1 MLKESEYR
9 AIEPPVSIPGVPELP
24 SAPVEECFYTPIRC
38 SDTTANEI
46 ISRYLEGY
54 NFFADLGIEA
64 ASNTI
69 ACCLTAYNE
78 TLGAYRLS
86 LSALAECAEYFRLK
100 GEERVS
106 REFVICILVDG
117 LDNMSAGFAQ
127 YAESIGIYNP
137 GQLDPKADFH
147 MFESRIERA
156 TLLTT
161 LDTKSITHSS
171 DSSILRGYSVPQR
184 VILFVKKQNRG
195 KLDSH
200 RCFFEMICN
209 FYSSAYFVQIDVG
222 TAPKRDALYHMWKEL
237 QHNPNLAA
245 TAARSQLPVPENKGD
260 LLSVWQF
267 CDIAME
273 RIVNWPTEIL
283 VGNLSVLPGQLSLT
297 RISSITGKGSFT
309 IGNARASNVLEN
321 YYRGLSKLSPF
332 QSNMYLAEDRI
343 LGLEM
348 VFQKNDKWELGYETE
363 AEATVDSCES
373 WAELCRQ
380 RRRWICSSMAC
391 RFSMLAKLPVFF
403 RNSQRSVFERI
414 HKSIAA
420 VYFLVYSILEWF
432 VPASHMI
439 MQTTLTSI
447 ALSLTTEPTAERIIR
462 TAFFLTCI
470 GVVLQ
475 ASIAIGGKL
484 NKLTDKVV
492 GVTVTVQAATM
503 ALTSLAIIIFGGDL
517 DQYEWIMVSFA
528 GMILGYIGLSHFY
541 SRRLS
546 LNILTSIFQYT
557 FARLPVKAFLMTY
570 SVFNAHNTSW
580 GTKGLDSPDYTENAA
595 IRYRYFR
602 FRICATALF
611 CISNI
616 ALFLTFQ
623 AMALLQ
629 SPYSIT
635 GMLSI
640 VLVQIAIAFVALAR
654 HHLWRPE
661 DKPL

>member
-1 MLKESEYR
+1 MLKEPER
-9 AIEPPVSIPGVPELP
+9 QAIEIPISIPGLRELP
-24 SAPVEECFYTPIRC
+24 LLPVEECFYTPLG
-38 SDTTANEI
+38 SDAATNERA
-46 ISRYLEGY
+46 SRYLEGY

-78 TLGAYRLS
+78 PLEAYRLS
-86 LSALAECAEYFRLK
+86 LSALAECAEYFRLR

-117 LDNMSAGFAQ
+117 LENMSADFAQ
-127 YAESIGIYNP
+127 YAESIGLYNP
-137 GQLDPKADFH
+137 GQLNPEADFH
-147 MFESRIERA
+147 MFESQIERA
-156 TLLTT
+156 SLLTP
-161 LDTKSITHSS
+161 LRFRRGARCP
-171 DSSILRGYSVPQR
+171 DSSVLDGYHVSQR
-184 VILFVKKQNRG
+184 VILFIKKSNRG

-200 RCFFEMICN
+200 RCFFDMICN

-222 TAPKRDALYHMWKEL
+222 TAPKHDALYHMWKEL

-245 TAARSQLPVPENKGD
+245 TAARSQLPVPEKVSD

-297 RISSITGKGSFT
+297 RISSITGRNSSIAGGSD
-309 IGNARASNVLEN
+309 RASNVLHN
-321 YYRGLSKLSPF
+321 YYRGLSNLSPF

-348 VFQKNDKWELGYETE
+348 VFQETTKWELGYETE
-363 AEATVDSCES
+363 AEATVDSCDS

-403 RNSQRSVFERI
+403 RNSQRNGFERI

-420 VYFLVYSILEWF
+420 IYFLIYSIIEWF
-432 VPASHMI
+432 VPASHLI
-439 MQTTLTSI
+439 MQTTLTNI
-447 ALSLTTEPTAERIIR
+447 ALSLITDPSAEKIIR
-462 TAFFLTCI
+462 AAFLFTCI

-475 ASIAIGGKL
+475 IFIAVRGKL
-484 NKLTDKVV
+484 NNVTEKII
-492 GVTVTVQAATM
+492 GVSVIIQTTTM
-503 ALTSLAIIIFGGDL
+503 ALTSTTIAIFGGGL
-517 DQYEWIMVSFA
+517 NSYEWIVASFT
-528 GMILGYIGLSHFY
+528 GMILGYIGLSCFY
-541 SRRLS
+541 SRKLS
-546 LNILTSIFQYT
+546 LNILANIFQYT
-557 FARLPVKAFLMTY
+557 FSRLPIKAFLMTY

-580 GTKGLDSPDYTENAA
+580 GTKGLDSPSYSENIATRS
-595 IRYRYFR
+595 RYLR
-602 FRICATALF
+602 FRICATLMF
-611 CISNI
+611 CTSNI
-616 ALFLTFQ
+616 VLWLAFQ
-623 AMALLQ
+623 YADLLQ
-629 SPYSIT
+629 NPYSII

-640 VLVQIAIAFVALAR
+640 ILIQIAAASVAVTR
-654 HHLWRPE
+654 HHLWKPE